1 VVSATRGSAYETPF
15 TGQCRSRPAPRGTTF
30 FEPGGA
36 GEGFSDYGSRG
47 RLDTAAQR
55 RQSTGR
61 GGPVGV
67 RSRFASDVARE
78 TPTGRC
84 SRRDDDTS
92 NRPRSRRA
100 RHPCP
105 RRNVPRRRRADT
117 GQGPTE
123 PSATPC
129 HILAFPGVSL
139 LLSMDPTGMHWVS
152 QGLLASDSISRRV
165 ADQRWVSWGRGGTC
179 MIVLPLR
186 RLRPNLTSSECCSD
200 PTLKAGRRSQP
211 GPWPLVRAAPTA
223 RRGPCPRTQ

>member
-92 NRPRSRRA
+92 NRPRSRSA
-100 RHPCP
+100 RRPCP
-105 RRNVPRRRRADT
+105 RRNGPRLRRADT
-117 GQGPTE
+117 GLGPTE
-123 PSATPC
+123 LSATRC
-129 HILAFPGVSL
+129 QILPFGGPPVMAFRGVPL
-139 LLSMDPTGMHWVS
+139 LQNLDP
-152 QGLLASDSISRRV
+152 LLRRIAASTRPRR
-165 ADQRWVSWGRGGTC
+165 RGG
-179 MIVLPLR
+179 
-186 RLRPNLTSSECCSD
+186 CCTVT
-200 PTLKAGRRSQP
+200 P
-211 GPWPLVRAAPTA
+211 
-223 RRGPCPRTQ
+223 